1 MRHISKVITI
11 ALAFVLFSSHI
22 YAQSKNQKKSPP
34 REYRKVFHEGHV
46 WTLTMVKVKPGMTE
60 DYLRALRGSLR
71 KMEDEAVRQGLMVS
85 YKILVGSS
93 ANDDDW
99 DVLLM
104 EEYQSLASLDGIDD
118 RMRPIQ
124 EKFVGDQDE
133 LRNVMI
139 SRSEMRSIYG
149 DKMMR
154 EIVFD

>member
-1 MRHISKVITI
+1 
-11 ALAFVLFSSHI
+11 
-22 YAQSKNQKKSPP
+22 
-34 REYRKVFHEGHV
+34 
-46 WTLTMVKVKPGMTE
+46 MTE

-104 EEYQSLASLDGIDD
+104 EEYQNLASLDGIDD